1 MRRVLLTT
9 CFLLLIAVCYA
20 QQSPAVI
27 DSFKKQL
34 SNARTVEA
42 RFDAL
47 SRLTRTLMNV
57 SQAEADKY
65 GQMLSREAELSR
77 DRALMVKA
85 LLVHGERY
93 SYFMGKREPMERSI
107 NYYNQALEMARSN
120 KLDREMAQAYL
131 GLSSVHMYVP
141 ALDKSLNYTTQASS
155 IASALKDDSLSVA
168 VYNSFGN
175 VYQVKQDR
183 LLALRN
189 FLTALRLSEELKPGK
204 NGEGPKQSLL
214 RSCYRN
220 LSQFYAGIKEYDKAI
235 DYATRAYDQ
244 LNFIKTG
251 NVHYTRA
258 IDLNNMGNLYA
269 LKKNSDMAVYYYER
283 SLKLADSLKFEALKM
298 PAYTSILNQYINDHQ
313 PEKALA
319 YFNENPGLKQYLST
333 LGFSHVID
341 QAYGIIYSDIGR
353 YDSATFYFKKAEPQ
367 FEALSTPANRLNF
380 YYQYAQFFRKSGN
393 NAGAINYYNKAIG
406 LAQASGDLESQ
417 KTIAA
422 QLDSVYTRSGDYRMS
437 YQYSTLY
444 HKLKDSLQK
453 LSEEKDLM
461 QMELADEQQRQDRIA
476 REKAEALAKKHNLQ
490 YMGITV
496 AIAGVFL
503 LLVLLGIFQVSATTI
518 RILGFFAFIFLFEFI
533 ILIADHRIHEW
544 THGEPLKVLAI
555 KIVLIA
561 ILLPLHHWLEH
572 KVVSY
577 LASRKLIIASRRGF
591 WNNILAKRKTA
602 APVKETTFAQNHES

>member
-1 MRRVLLTT
+1 MLASY
-9 CFLLLIAVCYA
+9 FLLLFAVGNA

-27 DSFKKQL
+27 DSFKNQL
-34 SNARTVEA
+34 SAARTVEA

-77 DRALMVKA
+77 DRRLMVKA

-93 SYFMGKREPMERSI
+93 AYFLSRKELLDRSI
-107 NYYNQALEMARSN
+107 GYYNQALEMARSN

-131 GLSSVHMYVP
+131 GLSNVHMHLP

-175 VYQVKQDR
+175 VYQVKSDR

-204 NGEGPKQSLL
+204 NGEGLKYSLL

-235 DYATRAYDQ
+235 DYATRAYEQ
-244 LNFIKTG
+244 LNFMKTG
-251 NVHYTRA
+251 NVPYTRA

-269 LKKNSDMAVYYYER
+269 QKKSPDMAVYYYER
-283 SLKLADSLKFEALKM
+283 SLKMADSLKFEALKM
-298 PAYTSILNQYINDHQ
+298 PAYTSIVNQYLMNDQ

-319 YFNENPGLKQYLST
+319 YFNENPSLKQYLTNFGLSY
-333 LGFSHVID
+333 VID
-341 QAYGIIYSDIGR
+341 QAYGIIYAGLGR
-353 YDSATFYFKKAEPQ
+353 YDSAAFYFKKAEPQ
-367 FEALSTPANRLNF
+367 FEALSTPSNRLNF

-393 NAGAINYYNKAIG
+393 NPGAISYFNKARS
-406 LAQASGDLESQ
+406 LAEASGDLESQ
-417 KTIAA
+417 QLIAA
-422 QLDSVYTRSGDYRMS
+422 QLDSVYTSSGDYRMS
-437 YQYSTLY
+437 YQYSNLHY
-444 HKLKDSLQK
+444 KLKDSLQK

-461 QMELADEQQRQDRIA
+461 QMELADEQQRQDRLT
-476 REKAEALAKKHNLQ
+476 REKAEALQKKHNLQ

-503 LLVLLGIFQVSATTI
+503 LLVVLGIFQVSATTI

-544 THGEPLKVLAI
+544 THGEPLKVLGI

-561 ILLPLHHWLEH
+561 MLLPLHHWLEH
-572 KVVSY
+572 KVVTY
-577 LASRKLIIASRRGF
+577 LASRKLIISSRRGF
-591 WNNILAKRKTA
+591 WNNILAKRKPA

>member
-1 MRRVLLTT
+1 MRRVLLTSF
-9 CFLLLIAVCYA
+9 FLILLSVCGA
-20 QQSPAVI
+20 QQNPAVI

-34 SNARTVEA
+34 DGAKTAEA
-42 RFDAL
+42 RFEAL

-57 SQAEADKY
+57 SQAESDKY
-65 GQMLSREAELSR
+65 GQMLNREAELSR
-77 DRALMVKA
+77 DRRLMVKA
-85 LLVHGERY
+85 LLIHGERY
-93 SYFMGKREPMERSI
+93 GYFLSRKEMLERSI
-107 NYYNQALEMARSN
+107 SYYNQALDMARSN

-131 GLSSVHMYVP
+131 GLSGIHMYVP

-175 VYQVKQDR
+175 VYQLKADR

-189 FLTALRLSEELKPGK
+189 FLTALRLSEELKEGK
-204 NGEGPKQSLL
+204 NESLKHSLL

-235 DYATRAYDQ
+235 DYATRAYDE
-244 LNFIKTG
+244 LGFMKTG
-251 NVHYTRA
+251 NVPYNRA

-269 LKKNSDMAVYYYER
+269 LKKNTDMSVYYYER

-298 PAYTSILNQYINDHQ
+298 PAYTSIVN
-313 PEKALA
+313 
-319 YFNENPGLKQYLST
+319 QYLSNDEPAKAMAYFKENPT
-333 LGFSHVID
+333 LKEYFVNFGFSYVID
-341 QAYGIIYSDIGR
+341 QAYGIIYSGLGR
-353 YDSATFYFKKAEPQ
+353 NDSAAFYFKKAEPQ
-367 FEALSTPANRLNF
+367 FEVSSTPAGRLNF
-380 YYQYAQFFRKSGN
+380 YYQYAQFFRKTGDYP
-393 NAGAINYYNKAIG
+393 GAINYFNKARQ
-406 LAQASGDLESQ
+406 LAESSADLESQ
-417 KTIAA
+417 QLIAA
-422 QLDSVYTRSGDYRMS
+422 QLDSVYTLSGDYKMS
-437 YQYSTLY
+437 YQYSNLHY
-444 HKLKDSLQK
+444 KLKDSLEK

-476 REKAEALAKKHNLQ
+476 REKAEALTKKHNLQ

-496 AIAGVFL
+496 GIASVFL
-503 LLVLLGIFQVSATTI
+503 VLVLLGIFQVSATTI

-544 THGEPLKVLAI
+544 THGEPLKVLGI

-561 ILLPLHHWLEH
+561 MLLPLHHWMEH
-572 KVVSY
+572 KVVTY
-577 LASRKLIIASRRGF
+577 LASRKLILSSRRGF

-602 APVKETTFAQNHES
+602 APAKETTFAQNHKS

>member
-1 MRRVLLTT
+1 MLTS
-9 CFLLLIAVCYA
+9 CFLLLLAFCYA

-34 SNARTVEA
+34 SDARTVEA

-93 SYFMGKREPMERSI
+93 GYFLSKKEFLDRSI
-107 NYYNQALEMARSN
+107 GYYNQALEMARKN

-131 GLSSVHMYVP
+131 GLSNVHMYLP

-155 IASALKDDSLSVA
+155 IASALKDDSMSVA

-204 NGEGPKQSLL
+204 DGDGLKHSLL

-220 LSQFYAGIKEYDKAI
+220 LSVFYAGIKEYDKAI
-235 DYATRAYDQ
+235 DYSTRAFDQ

-251 NVHYTRA
+251 NVPYTRA

-269 LKKNSDMAVYYYER
+269 LKKNPDMAVYYYEK
-283 SLKLADSLKFEALKM
+283 SLRMADSLKFEALKM
-298 PAYTSILNQYINDHQ
+298 PAYTSIVNQYLMNDQ
-313 PEKALA
+313 PQKALA
-319 YFNENPGLKQYLST
+319 YFNENPSLKQYLANF
-333 LGFSHVID
+333 GFSYVVD
-341 QAYGIIYSDIGR
+341 QAYGIIYAGLGR
-353 YDSATFYFKKAEPQ
+353 NDSASYYFKKAEPQ
-367 FEALSTPANRLNF
+367 FEAQSTPANRLNF
-380 YYQYAQFFRKSGN
+380 YYQYAQFFKKSGDGP
-393 NAGAINYYNKAIG
+393 GAINYFNKAWG

-417 KTIAA
+417 QLIAA
-422 QLDSVYTRSGDYRMS
+422 QLDSVYSTNGDYRMS
-437 YQYSTLY
+437 YQYSNLY

-544 THGEPLKVLAI
+544 THGEPLKVLGI

-561 ILLPLHHWLEH
+561 MLLPLHHWLEH
-572 KVVSY
+572 KVVNY
-577 LASRKLIIASRRGF
+577 LASRKLIISSRRGF
-591 WNNILAKRKTA
+591 WNNILAKRKTV
-602 APVKETTFAQNHES
+602 APVKETTFAKNHES